1 MQPFVLESTGLH
13 LDQPVETDIPAIAE
27 YCRDPVFEHYLT
39 TPWPYGLDD
48 ARFFVNEHV
57 PRAWH
62 DDDVFTWAIRAAA
75 GAELLG
81 VIGFRTARSDI
92 GFWLGAPHRGRGL
105 MPAAVGLVTA
115 ELFDADLATE
125 IAWECVVGNVASL
138 AVARK
143 CGFTFTGVGPA
154 HVEARDGTHPE
165 SWHAVLRADDPSDRK
180 SGWPDAPGGFAGL

>member
-1 MQPFVLESTGLH
+1 MLPFNLDGEGLR

-27 YCRDPVFEHYLT
+27 YCQDPVFEHYLT
-39 TPWPYGLDD
+39 TPWPYSFDD
-48 ARFFVNEHV
+48 ARFFVSEHV
-57 PRAWH
+57 PRAWR
-62 DDDVFTWAIRAAA
+62 DGDVLTWAIRAAV
-75 GAELLG
+75 GKELLG

-115 ELFDADLATE
+115 KLFDAGIATE
-125 IAWECVVGNVASL
+125 VAWECVVGNTASL

-165 SWHAVLRADDPSDRK
+165 SWHAVLRADDSPARK
-180 SGWPDAPGGFAGL
+180 SGWPDAPGDVAGI